1 VADQRPA
8 DWTVWVEEVAR
19 LLAAPPLRRG
29 DQTLRGPEDPKFL
42 IGDYLVNIPESQME
56 LLAVELDVDPA
67 QLRVYREVAGKIP
80 PAQRV
85 RASWTVHRDLRDRQ
99 DLLRD
104 GLTVRAAA
112 AAAGKRPIDSK
123 ADRRLSVEDRA
134 TKVRD
139 FLADPDVYSV
149 IEQDMARS
157 RQERRVRHGARL
169 IHEDLAKQEKLVQTE
184 LRESRETKSALEA
197 TLKAQVDLLRAAQLV
212 HAIGETLA
220 ELPEFDR
227 LIGALSDLRDEVDRV
242 LDECVSTDESV
253 VIIDAEVWQD
263 RTARAAIAGSDQ
275 RSVPQSGQAA
285 VIDISD

>member
-1 VADQRPA
+1 MADQRPA
-8 DWTVWVEEVAR
+8 AWTVWVEEVAR

-29 DQTLRGPEDPKFL
+29 DQSLRGPEDPKFL
-42 IGDYLVNIPESQME
+42 IGDYLVNIPESQVE

-134 TKVRD
+134 AKVRD

-169 IHEDLAKQEKLVQTE
+169 IHDDLAKQEKLVQTE
-184 LRESRETKSALEA
+184 LRESREAKSALEA

-242 LDECVSTDESV
+242 LDECESTDDSV

-263 RTARAAIAGSDQ
+263 RTARAALTDSDQ
-275 RSVPQSGQAA
+275 RSLSQPGRA
-285 VIDISD
+285 VIDIVE

>member
-8 DWTVWVEEVAR
+8 ERTSWVEEVAR

-29 DQTLRGPEDPKFL
+29 EQSFRGPEDPKFIL
-42 IGDYLVNIPESQME
+42 GDYLVDLSEEEVETVAI
-56 LLAVELDVDPA
+56 ELDVDPA
-67 QLRVYREVAGKIP
+67 QLRIYREVAAKIP
-80 PAQRV
+80 PMRRV
-85 RASWTVHRDLRDRQ
+85 KASWTVHRDLRDRQ
-99 DLLRD
+99 ALLRD

-134 TKVRD
+134 AKVRD

-149 IEQDMARS
+149 IELDMSRS

-169 IHEDLAKQEKLVQTE
+169 VHDDLAKQEKFVQAE
-184 LRESRETKSALEA
+184 LRESREAKSALEA

-212 HAIGETLA
+212 HAVGETLA

-242 LDECVSTDESV
+242 LDECETTDDGV

-263 RTARAAIAGSDQ
+263 RPARAAIADSDQ
-275 RSVPQSGQAA
+275 RSLSQPGRA
-285 VIDISD
+285 VVDILE